1 MTRAVYLDV
10 LVLLNNYV
18 GKAKIKGKVEV
29 MHHFPASKKTKTEM
43 TIFKTE
49 LRMKEYIL

>member
-1 MTRAVYLDV
+1 MTRAAYLDV

-29 MHHFPASKKTKTEM
+29 MHHFPASKKTET

-49 LRMKEYIL
+49 LRMKE